1 MGHIISIEMVS
12 DSYDLNSLID
22 PFYVSF
28 SYMDSKYGFMAQ
40 MTCAKEIPMV
50 LKNYPLVDC

>member
-1 MGHIISIEMVS
+1 MVS
-12 DSYDLNSLID
+12 DPYDLNSLID